1 MPLRR
6 LDPPEHPG
14 VALRE
19 YMEVYEISQN
29 ALARAMRVSPRR
41 INEIVNCKR
50 AITAETALGLG
61 ALIGPSA
68 MHWMILQVEYDLD
81 RCGKRRAERGAKPY
95 EVLPTIGYAVPFEH
109 DEFLREQGRR
119 VDFPV

>member
-6 LDPPEHPG
+6 LDPPQHPG

-19 YMEVYEISQN
+19 YMETYEISQN
-29 ALARAMRVSPRR
+29 SLARAMRVSPRR
-41 INEIVNCKR
+41 INEIVNGKR

-68 MHWMILQVEYDLD
+68 RHWMILQVEYDLA
-81 RCGKRRAERGAKPY
+81 RCAMRRGERGAKPY
-95 EVLPTIGYAVPFEH
+95 GSLPPIGHSVPFDC
-109 DEFLREQGRR
+109 DEFIREGWDPLQ
-119 VDFPV
+119 FPV